1 MAKWI
6 YKIEDSFDE
15 KDNGIIS
22 DIAATA
28 AFLIALGAGMSWMM
42 F

>member
-6 YKIEDSFDE
+6 YKIEDSFDTHHS
-15 KDNGIIS
+15 GLAS

-28 AFLIALGAGMSWMM
+28 AFLAAITAGMSWMM

>member
-6 YKIEDSFDE
+6 YKIENSFEDQPS
-15 KDNGIIS
+15 GLAS
-22 DIAATA
+22 DIAAVTA
-28 AFLIALGAGMSWMM
+28 FVFAIIAGLSWLS

>member
-6 YKIEDSFDE
+6 YKIEDSFDTQQS
-15 KDNGIIS
+15 GIVS

-28 AFLIALGAGMSWMM
+28 AFLAAICAGMSWMI